1 MTPIRGFRPPRRI
14 LAIVYMNFLYKLYY
28 IMPYDNP
35 YNRRIAEQANKSN
48 ANYAMYNAFSN
59 ANYLRDSRP
68 DRPDRPPL
76 LFSTPRSY
84 VSQVDYSGGI
94 TKKNGEGYGSGIKQL
109 SHLGLGE
116 DTRRFQNKGSGVYG
130 CANMM
135 KGNQHYEDVDS
146 SESDSVSGDESESES
161 GSEASESD
169 EEQGAGLFDVLK
181 NVGKKVGEFA
191 WKNKGEI
198 AKVVAPKVLEKVKE
212 KAPIV
217 AKALEAVKAVPAAK
231 EALSKVGLGKK
242 RAPSAWVQ
250 HCLAFAKSHSMKY
263 RDALRSAECKSSYK
277 KVGKGVVAVDAP
289 PTGPELTSVAISK
302 KGKKTLADSQFASGM
317 EGEGKKKK
325 RASKKSKA
333 LHAQFE
339 LPAEV
344 NQNPL
349 IGVPARKPGFDK
361 SPGLYFEGSSFGC
374 GKKKRASK
382 KAKKEVAPVAEVA
395 EVAVVKKKRGR
406 KPKVAVAVEGGAV
419 LGGEVNDVINGKRLG
434 GKSGSALL
442 KKGKG
447 IFPAEG
453 TFPLDVKAGEPPT
466 EQAVIE
472 DKPKKGQGK
481 RGPSKWIAYVKAWAT
496 KHKCSYKQAMKD
508 AKGSFKK

>member
-1 MTPIRGFRPPRRI
+1 
-14 LAIVYMNFLYKLYY
+14 
-28 IMPYDNP
+28 MPYDNP

-84 VSQVDYSGGI
+84 ISQVDYSGGI

-146 SESDSVSGDESESES
+146 SESDSVSGDESDS

-231 EALSKVGLGKK
+231 EALSKVGLGKGASPFQTPTASGIAKK

-250 HCLAFAKSHSMKY
+250 HCLAFAKSHNMKY
-263 RDALRSAECKSSYK
+263 RDVLRSAECKSSYK

-333 LHAQFE
+333 LHAQFV

-374 GKKKRASK
+374 GKKGK
-382 KAKKEVAPVAEVA
+382 KAKKEAPVAPVAEFKVINKKR
-395 EVAVVKKKRGR
+395 VIKPKRVVVVK
-406 KPKVAVAVEGGAV
+406 GGAV
-419 LGGEVNDVINGKRLG
+419 LGGPVNDVINGKRLG

-453 TFPLDVKAGEPPT
+453 SFPLDVKAGEPPT

-481 RGPSKWIAYVKAWAT
+481 RGPSKWIAHVKAYAA
-496 KHKCSYKQAMKD
+496 KHKCSYKEAMKL
-508 AKGSFKK
+508 AKESFKK